1 MLQSQQPFQWVCATL
16 SLLNWGPLQQLCLES
31 TSKDPGNVIFT
42 DSGLEY
48 QHVFL
53 RNTAQLVSG
62 EQQGTQLWRR
72 AACVPSPF
80 VMATDKTD
88 KDPPI

>member
-1 MLQSQQPFQWVCATL
+1 MVQSQQPFQWVCATL

-48 QHVFL
+48 QHIFL

-62 EQQGTQLWRR
+62 DQQCTQLRIR
-72 AACVPSPF
+72 EACVPSPF

-88 KDPPI
+88 KGPPI